1 MLSVKNQKCRII
13 TLYKCSFL
21 PYEIREWN
29 KLDPKIRKIGTYAS
43 VRKMSLNFIRPTGK
57 SIFDLLGIKL
67 LTRLLLGF
75 SHLSEQKFRHN
86 FAGSLNPLFS
96 CS

>member
-1 MLSVKNQKCRII
+1 MLSVQNYKCKII
-13 TLYKCSFL
+13 TLNKYSFL

-29 KLDPKIRKIGTYAS
+29 KLDRKIRKIGTYAS

-86 FAGSLNPLFS
+86 VAGLLNPLCS